1 MQSHGGMSEPDP
13 RAGNGLCDS
22 CAHQKL
28 VANTRGSVFSL
39 CLRSREDPDY
49 PRYPRVPVLSC
60 PGHEPGSARE
70 RPR

>member
-1 MQSHGGMSEPDP
+1 MSEPDS

-22 CAHQKL
+22 CVHQKL
-28 VANTRGSVFSL
+28 IANTRGSVFSL

-49 PRYPRVPVLSC
+49 ARYPRVPVLSC
-60 PGHEPGSARE
+60 PGHEPKPAPG